1 MRTRGFTLV
10 ELLVVVAVIGVL
22 AGILLPA
29 LVRAREAARRASCAN
44 NLKQVGLA
52 IKMYAAESRGGLFPS
67 VKRWITVT
75 VPCDTYNGG
84 LQGADFFFDVPSM
97 YPEYLSDLTVLVCP
111 SDPDAEKVRQGI
123 WNLDG
128 RPDQP
133 YDACRVGS
141 LSYIYLAWAMRGERD
156 YILEGMSENDPES
169 DIGHNISTAFVSAV
183 LDKLIDA
190 GNGDLDVYDEDL
202 AYIHEDY
209 GETTIY
215 RLREGI
221 ERFLITDI
229 NNAAS
234 GAIAQSQIGYYC
246 DVAAPNVER
255 FNHVPGG
262 GNLLFMDG
270 HTEFRTYPGPWPYSR
285 AWMRVVEAS
294 GA

>member
-1 MRTRGFTLV
+1 MRIRGFTLV
-10 ELLVVVAVIGVL
+10 ELLVVVGVIGVL
-22 AGILLPA
+22 AGILLPV
-29 LVRAREAARRASCAN
+29 LARTRESARRASCAN
-44 NLKQVGLA
+44 NLRQVGLA
-52 IKMYAAESRGGLFPS
+52 MKMYAAESRGNSYPS
-67 VKRWITVT
+67 VKRWTTVT

-97 YPEYLSDLTVLVCP
+97 YPEYLSDLGVLVCP
-111 SDPDAEKVRQGI
+111 SDPDRLKVEQGI

-141 LSYIYLAWAMRGERD
+141 ISYAYVAWAFRGERD
-156 YILEGMSENDPES
+156 YVLTGFNVSS
-169 DIGHNISTAFVSAV
+169 AFSSAL
-183 LDKLIDA
+183 LDKLIAA
-190 GNGDLDVYDEDL
+190 GNGDLDAYDQDL
-202 AYIHEDY
+202 TFRHENY
-209 GETTIY
+209 GETTVY

-229 NNAAS
+229 NDPSS
-234 GAIAQSQIGYYC
+234 GATAQSLIAYYF
-246 DVAAPNVER
+246 DVVSSKAER

-270 HTEFRTYPGPWPYSR
+270 HTEFRTYPGPWPYSH
-285 AWMRVVEAS
+285 AWMRVMEAS

>member
-29 LVRAREAARRASCAN
+29 LVRAREAARRSSCAN

-52 IKMYAAESRGGLFPS
+52 VKMYAAESRGGLFPS
-67 VKRWITVT
+67 VKRWTTVT
-75 VPCDTYNGG
+75 APCDTYNGG

-97 YPEYLSDLTVLVCP
+97 YPEYLSDLNVLVCP
-111 SDPDAEKVRQGI
+111 SDPDADKVGQGI

-141 LSYIYLAWAMRGERD
+141 MSYIYIAWAFRGERD
-156 YILEGMSENDPES
+156 YILAGRSENDPES
-169 DIGHNISTAFVSAV
+169 DFGVNISMAFIGAL
-183 LDKLIDA
+183 LDKLIAA
-190 GNGDLDVYDEDL
+190 GNGDIEVYDENFT
-202 AYIHEDY
+202 YNHEDY

-229 NNAAS
+229 NNPELGS
-234 GAIAQSQIGYYC
+234 MAQSEIGYYC

-255 FNHVPGG
+255 FNHAPGG